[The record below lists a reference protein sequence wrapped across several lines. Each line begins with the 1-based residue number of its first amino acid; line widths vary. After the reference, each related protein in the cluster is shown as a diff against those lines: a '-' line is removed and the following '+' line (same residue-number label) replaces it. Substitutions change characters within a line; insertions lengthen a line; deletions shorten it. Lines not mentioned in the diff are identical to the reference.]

1 MRFWRRSQ
9 SSRPQAQALDAVAAS
24 GRTAV
29 SGRDST
35 EERTALPYRGVINAL
50 IRARIPYLPV
60 HADHIERDVGRL
72 SALILPNVGAL
83 SDAQCARV
91 RAFVERGG
99 GLIATGE
106 SSRYDE
112 WGDPRPDFALA
123 DLFGAHATATHH
135 GSLGPADPSWE
146 AWATHTYVRLTPELR
161 ARVYGPQVGTEPQ
174 VSGGRHPVL
183 AGFDDTDI
191 LPFAGRIEVVQ
202 VEKTAQVPV
211 TFVPPF
217 PIYPPETAWM
227 RHPTSSV
234 PALILNE
241 PFVASRVAYLPADID
256 RCFGRDNLPDHA
268 DLLANVV
275 RWVAQES
282 IPLTVEGPGLIDC
295 HLYRQEDRLI
305 LHVVSLTSAG
315 TWRAPIHEL
324 IPVGPLTIRVKRPE
338 RVSGRTVRLL
348 VAEKDIRGA
357 TEDGWVC
364 FDVPLVTDHEVAV
377 IS

>member
-1 MRFWRRSQ
+1 VNRS
-9 SSRPQAQALDAVAAS
+9 PIAS
-24 GRTAV
+24 VGVLWTQQNTDFY
-29 SGRDST
+29 GRDAT
-35 EERTALPYRGVINAL
+35 EERTALPYRGVITAL

-60 HADHIERDVGRL
+60 HADHIERDAGRF

-83 SDAQCARV
+83 SDAQCAQV

-135 GSLGPADPSWE
+135 GSLGPVDPNWE
-146 AWATHTYVRLTPELR
+146 AWATHTYLRLTPELR
-161 ARVYGPQVGTEPQ
+161 ARVYGPHVGTEPQ
-174 VSGGRHPVL
+174 VAGGRHPVL

-191 LPFAGRIEVVQ
+191 LPFAGRIEVVHA
-202 VEKTAQVPV
+202 EKAAQVLV

-234 PALILNE
+234 PALVLNE
-241 PFVASRVAYLPADID
+241 PFVDRRVAYLPADID

-268 DLLANVV
+268 DLLANLV

-282 IPLTVEGPGLIDC
+282 IPLKVEGSGLIDC
-295 HLYRQEDRLI
+295 HLYQQEDRLI
-305 LHVVSLTSAG
+305 LHLVSLTSAG

-324 IPVGPLTIRVKRPE
+324 IPVGPLKIRVKLPE

-348 VAEKDIRGA
+348 VAENDVRSAK
-357 TEDGWVC
+357 EDGWVC

-377 IS
+377 IA